1 MDDLFAHAESR
12 QPDPEKRILEL
23 SRQLE
28 HHNKL
33 YYQDAEPEVS
43 DAEYDALMNELKK
56 LETSHPAL
64 AKTDSPTQRVGGAPG
79 RDAEHHH
86 QRRAD
91 QGGQKAPRIGREG
104 VDLPGAQQQQ
114 RGDQH
119 RRAFQQRELHRRI
132 IPP

>member
-12 QPDPEKRILEL
+12 QSDPEKRILEL

-64 AKTDSPTQRVGGAPG
+64 AKTDSPTQRVGGAPLK
-79 RDAEHHH
+79 D
-86 QRRAD
+86 
-91 QGGQKAPRIGREG
+91 
-104 VDLPGAQQQQ
+104 
-114 RGDQH
+114 
-119 RRAFQQRELHRRI
+119 FQQIKHLGV
-132 IPP
+132 